1 MMLAL
6 LALLVSNVFA
16 FDFGESAGD
25 MALLPSGDFIDLISR
40 DAENVPS
47 PSAFGSKFITGGAG
61 EGEQKLREEE
71 NFQQRQEVKSD
82 NVLPAYCEPP
92 NPCPVGYT
100 AADGCLEEFEN
111 SAEFSRNYQAQ
122 QHCIC
127 DQEHMFNCAEKE
139 ASDLGASLQE
149 LLDEHS
155 LHRNMIAKKFHEK
168 RSADELPPRR
178 KRSIRPQHPIVHLQ
192 KSNKNP
198 YLQGEILKTVSKKDG
213 RNVW

>member
-1 MMLAL
+1 MLAL
-6 LALLVSNVFA
+6 LPFLAAHVFA
-16 FDFGESAGD
+16 FDLESAGD
-25 MALLPSGDFIDLISR
+25 MTLLPSGDFIDLISR
-40 DAENVPS
+40 DSENVPG
-47 PSAFGSKFITGGAG
+47 PIAFGSKYITGGAG

-71 NFQQRQEVKSD
+71 NFQQRQEVKTD

-92 NPCPVGYT
+92 NPCPAGYT

-139 ASDLGASLQE
+139 ASDIGASLQE
-149 LLDEHS
+149 LLDDHA

-168 RSADELPPRR
+168 RSADEHPPRR
-178 KRSIRPQHPIVHLQ
+178 KRSIRQPFHQH
-192 KSNKNP
+192 KTNP
-198 YLQGEILKTVSKKDG
+198 FLQGEVLKTVQKKDG
-213 RNVW
+213 RNAW

>member
-6 LALLVSNVFA
+6 VSLLVTNVLA

-47 PSAFGSKFITGGAG
+47 PAAFGSKFITGGAG

-111 SAEFSRNYQAQ
+111 RYASGNFIYLMSVLNVRT
-122 QHCIC
+122 
-127 DQEHMFNCAEKE
+127 CA
-139 ASDLGASLQE
+139 
-149 LLDEHS
+149 
-155 LHRNMIAKKFHEK
+155 
-168 RSADELPPRR
+168 
-178 KRSIRPQHPIVHLQ
+178 
-192 KSNKNP
+192 
-198 YLQGEILKTVSKKDG
+198 
-213 RNVW
+213 